1 MTLVLQPWVSTTR
14 AEHGMVLLN
23 EATGRYWQL
32 NGTAALVL
40 GTLLDGAP
48 QQEAARRLA
57 ERYPHVDAE
66 QAAHDVATLVASLR
80 RARLVMTA

>member
-1 MTLVLQPWVSTTR
+1 MTFALQPWVSTTS
-14 AEHGMVLLN
+14 ADHGMVLLN

-40 GTLLDGAP
+40 SALLDGVP

-57 ERYPHVDAE
+57 ERYPHVHAE
-66 QAAHDVATLVASLR
+66 QAADDVATLIASLC
-80 RARLVMTA
+80 RARLVATA